1 METVIEG
8 NDIWFVARVRRPDN
22 VILSRDDI
30 SGSGGSN
37 SDALQIRIY
46 DISKDSLGTGTNGR
60 QVFQSNQADNNLSD
74 VLLTAT
80 SGSALT
86 TDGFWNGLDSEGY
99 NFIYRVRASGAAYTA
114 GRRFQAEFAFETTA
128 YGTIR
133 WTEMFYV
140 KSALSV

>member
-60 QVFQSNQADNNLSD
+60 QVFQSNQADNN
-74 VLLTAT
+74 
-80 SGSALT
+80 
-86 TDGFWNGLDSEGY
+86 DGFWNGLDSEGY